1 MRTKSVIL
9 LMAMLILSPLAFAQ
23 GSVEDILAKGKKYY
37 GKEKFDKAEECFLP
51 LAEQGNATAQYYLGE
66 CYMRYDWYN
75 GDVEQGTY
83 WLRKAAHQGCADA
96 QLALGRMLCYDVGT
110 YWLQQAANAGNKE
123 AQCLLGE
130 RYDEGV
136 GFPVNSTMA
145 VYWWEKVLQ
154 TKMWNLK

>member
-1 MRTKSVIL
+1 
-9 LMAMLILSPLAFAQ
+9 MLQ
-23 GSVEDILAKGKKYY
+23 
-37 GKEKFDKAEECFLP
+37 
-51 LAEQGNATAQYYLGE
+51 
-66 CYMRYDWYN
+66 
-75 GDVEQGTY
+75 
-83 WLRKAAHQGCADA
+83 
-96 QLALGRMLCYDVGT
+96 YDVGT